1 MIFVTVGNM
10 DPFDRLIAAI
20 DHWMS
25 EQAVSE
31 DVLAQIGAGA
41 YQPRHCRHVQFLTPL
56 EYRTAFEQA
65 RFVVSHAG
73 MGSIIT
79 ALELQKPIVV
89 MPKRASL
96 NEQRNEHQ
104 LATVRHFRKS
114 PLIKVADT
122 ESDLA
127 GVINQM
133 LAATLPSAGQAGGTA
148 GWPPNSELI
157 EYVRAFVTQT
167 SPKAS

>member
-1 MIFVTVGNM
+1 LIFVTVGNM

-20 DHWMS
+20 DHWLS
-25 EQAVSE
+25 EQTVSE
-31 DVLAQIGAGA
+31 DVLAQIGAGT
-41 YQPRHCRHVQFLTPL
+41 YRPRHCRHVPFLTPA
-56 EYRTAFEQA
+56 EYRAAFEQA

-114 PLIKVADT
+114 SLIKVADT
-122 ESDLA
+122 EHDLA
-127 GVINQM
+127 GVVNHM
-133 LAATLPSAGQAGGTA
+133 LAATELCAGQADGTA

-157 EYVRAFVTQT
+157 DYVRTFVTQT
-167 SPKAS
+167 A